1 MRVIVN
7 ENFKVFHG
15 HVPTPLEA
23 GQIVTG
29 SLAELLARGARKKV
43 TVLED
48 DVQEPEDTGGTG
60 GEQDPPHPP
69 PQPPVTEPNSGDPT
83 TPPPPGDD
91 ELDIDAPVADVLA
104 WVGDD
109 KERAAEALR
118 QEEAVDKPRSTLV
131 KQLAK
136 IAGE

>member
-15 HVPTPLEA
+15 HVPTQLEA

-29 SLAELLARGARKKV
+29 DLAVLLARGARKKV
-43 TVLED
+43 SVLED
-48 DVQEPEDTGGTG
+48 DGPEPRDTGGTG
-60 GEQDPPHPP
+60 GEQDPPYPP
-69 PQPPVTEPNSGDPT
+69 PPPPVTEPNSGDPS
-83 TPPPPGDD
+83 PPPPGDD

-104 WVGDD
+104 WVGED

-136 IAGE
+136 LAGE